1 MEVIVAK
8 HLGFC
13 FGVEE
18 AMKKTEKALENYPDK
33 KILTYGPLIHNA
45 QVIER
50 LKNKGVKSIDSIE
63 DADEN
68 SIVIIRSHGVSKK
81 FYEEATR
88 KNIELIDATCIFV
101 NKIQKIVEEAY
112 KNDENIVII
121 GDKKHPEV
129 IGLNGWCDNTA
140 IIIENEDDAKEIQLE
155 KITIVVQT
163 TSTKEVLD
171 KIVNVFKD
179 NNIKINLNDTIC
191 SATKSR
197 QLSCEEVSKKVD
209 AMIIIGGANSS
220 NSAKLYQISQ
230 KYCNN
235 SYFIETICDLPLKK
249 MQKYNKIGVAAGAS
263 TPEWIIEEVITIM
276 SELSFQDDAL
286 EYIEAETMTPENDME
301 SLMAEIEKSLRIP
314 TRGEIVKGSI
324 ILVNEREVVVNLGC
338 KKDGIIPKNEITM
351 ETGQNLKEMFDVGAE
366 IQAQVIKSDDG
377 EGNLLLSKRKVDA
390 FEHWNEISDMYD
402 NNAVID
408 VSVVNKV
415 KGGVIASYKDVTGF
429 IPISQLANRFV
440 DNVDEF
446 IGKILPVKITQLNK
460 RRNKIVFSH
469 RTFLDEERKLKIASL
484 WGNINEN
491 DIIEGK
497 IMRFTNYGAFI
508 DVGGIDGLLHISE
521 ISWGKITHP
530 SDVLK
535 IGESVKVKI
544 LSIDKDNEKVSL
556 GLKQIS
562 VEPWKAID
570 DKFKVDDIID
580 GKVVQIKD
588 YGVFVEIEPGMDGL
602 VHISEMSYKHVA
614 SPSTEVQLGQ
624 IVKSKILDID
634 KENKRISL
642 SIKAASEKPAEL
654 VEKEAAEK
662 IEEAA
667 E

>member
-1 MEVIVAK
+1 
-8 HLGFC
+8 
-13 FGVEE
+13 
-18 AMKKTEKALENYPDK
+18 
-33 KILTYGPLIHNA
+33 
-45 QVIER
+45 
-50 LKNKGVKSIDSIE
+50 
-63 DADEN
+63 
-68 SIVIIRSHGVSKK
+68 
-81 FYEEATR
+81 
-88 KNIELIDATCIFV
+88 
-101 NKIQKIVEEAY
+101 
-112 KNDENIVII
+112 
-121 GDKKHPEV
+121 
-129 IGLNGWCDNTA
+129 
-140 IIIENEDDAKEIQLE
+140 
-155 KITIVVQT
+155 
-163 TSTKEVLD
+163 
-171 KIVNVFKD
+171 
-179 NNIKINLNDTIC
+179 
-191 SATKSR
+191 
-197 QLSCEEVSKKVD
+197 
-209 AMIIIGGANSS
+209 
-220 NSAKLYQISQ
+220 
-230 KYCNN
+230 
-235 SYFIETICDLPLKK
+235 
-249 MQKYNKIGVAAGAS
+249 
-263 TPEWIIEEVITIM
+263 M
-276 SELSFQDDAL
+276 SELGFQGDAL

-324 ILVNEREVVVNLGC
+324 IQVSEREVVVNLGC
-338 KKDGIIPKNEITM
+338 KKDGIIPRSEITM

-402 NNAVID
+402 NNSVID
-408 VSVVNKV
+408 VSVINKV

-446 IGKILPVKITQLNK
+446 MGKTLPVKITQLNK

-544 LSIDKDNEKVSL
+544 LSIDKDSEKVSL

-570 DKFKVDDIID
+570 DKFKVGDIID

-614 SPSTEVQLGQ
+614 SPNTEVELGQ
-624 IVKSKILDID
+624 VVKTKILDID

-642 SIKAASEKPAEL
+642 SIKEASEKPAEL